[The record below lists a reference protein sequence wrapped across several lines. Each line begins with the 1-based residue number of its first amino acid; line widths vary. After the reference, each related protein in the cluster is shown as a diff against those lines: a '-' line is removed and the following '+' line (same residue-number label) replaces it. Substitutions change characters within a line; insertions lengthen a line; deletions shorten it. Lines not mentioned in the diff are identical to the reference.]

1 MKPQITVHMEATV
14 DGRLVTTRYSQP
26 FSGKTT
32 DEVLDI
38 YFRVAE
44 KVGGEATILGRVT
57 LQEFLSLNSFEH
69 RGEAPTQSSE
79 NYNAARSDK
88 RIFIVT
94 DPNGKVMYEKNSDYH
109 FITLLNKQV
118 SDRYLAHLR
127 ECNVSWIFAGPDGQD
142 MSKAMDVLGS
152 DFGFTHLRLEGGGT
166 INGTFLK
173 AGLLDAL
180 SLLIYPGID
189 GLSGV
194 SSIFEY
200 RGKADELP
208 AAGQALEL
216 KSVETLQDGMV
227 WMQYKFHKI

>member
-127 ECNVSWIFAGPDGQD
+127 ECNASSTYLGHQSLQKSKKHCIHAG
-142 MSKAMDVLGS
+142 
-152 DFGFTHLRLEGGGT
+152 
-166 INGTFLK
+166 
-173 AGLLDAL
+173 AL
-180 SLLIYPGID
+180 SND
-189 GLSGV
+189 
-194 SSIFEY
+194 
-200 RGKADELP
+200 RKP
-208 AAGQALEL
+208 AYLA
-216 KSVETLQDGMV
+216 K
-227 WMQYKFHKI
+227 